1 MLLCAPFWIGQRTL
15 MLCRSPSSKSRARA
29 QRTSRRRASR
39 SGGSSSR
46 RMSAPTTMYS
56 RSCRCGR
63 SGALPCT
70 WPCPHIDPCGSSAGV
85 PTLAPAPRIQCGRL
99 CFGGALRAVSSH
111 TLLVRWCTLHGARCM
126 LRRRRLVVLVHKKHV
141 PYVTNVQSS
150 YEATGACKHLTL
162 CHHLAQS
169 CLPFDETLASLLLR
183 ASRAQPRPSH
193 TMPLCALIA
202 AS

>member
-1 MLLCAPFWIGQRTL
+1 MLCAFLDWT
-15 MLCRSPSSKSRARA
+15 AHF
-29 QRTSRRRASR
+29 
-39 SGGSSSR
+39 
-46 RMSAPTTMYS
+46 
-56 RSCRCGR
+56 
-63 SGALPCT
+63 GALQESEFEVKGAGAKDVKETCESQWWQQLAAHVGSDYDVLSVLSMWEIRRSAMHLAVST
-70 WPCPHIDPCGSSAGV
+70 LDPCGSSAGV

-169 CLPFDETLASLLLR
+169 CLPFDDTLASLLL
-183 ASRAQPRPSH
+183 
-193 TMPLCALIA
+193 
-202 AS
+202 